1 MKITRLLA
9 GTALAAC
16 MSVAANAA
24 PIAGNSSIDLSTI
37 TTNGNLANGV
47 QINIG
52 SGTYE
57 GPNDGDYIAAAGTTI
72 GAFSVTATLGSAVNF
87 SGSFGSFTGTVVSRS
102 ITPSAFANI
111 IIQGT
116 FTPTVNPPDAN
127 FAEVRLTVTQTQ
139 GSFSGGAVIDSEAS
153 VNIPVP
159 EPMSMALFGLGL
171 AGLGVAM
178 RRKA

>member
-1 MKITRLLA
+1 MSRLLA
-9 GTALAAC
+9 GTALAVC

-24 PIAGNSSIDLSTI
+24 PIEGSSSIDLSGV
-37 TTNGNLANGV
+37 TTDGNLANGV
-47 QINIG
+47 QINISG
-52 SGTYE
+52 GTYE
-57 GPNDGDYIAAAGTTI
+57 APAAGDYLAADGTTI
-72 GAFSVTATLGSAVNF
+72 GAFSVTATVGSAVSF
-87 SGSFGSFTGTVVSRS
+87 SGAFGSFTGQVVSRS
-102 ITPSAFANI
+102 ITANAFANI

-139 GSFSGGAVIDSEAS
+139 TSFSGGAVIDSERT
-153 VNIPVP
+153 VNVP